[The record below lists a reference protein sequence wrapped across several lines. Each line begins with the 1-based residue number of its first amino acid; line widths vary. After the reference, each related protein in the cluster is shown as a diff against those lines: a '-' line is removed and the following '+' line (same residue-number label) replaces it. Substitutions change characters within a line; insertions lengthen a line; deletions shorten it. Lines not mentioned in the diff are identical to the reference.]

1 MMETVLRPFSS
12 ARRKPEM
19 SLAPLL
25 ALLLAAPASSQGIG
39 SMPPETAAHEGT
51 WLQWPH
57 RFTYGMT
64 YRNQVE
70 PSWVAMVRT
79 LVESERVHLI
89 VYDASE
95 ETRVRGLLTSEG
107 IPLQRVDFLVRRTD
121 DFWVR
126 DNGPL
131 FVHDADG
138 RLVVCDFGFN
148 GWGLDAPYLLDDSVP
163 VGVASALGLPRR
175 DLRTLVLEGG
185 AIELDGAGVLMATKS
200 SILEPARNPG
210 VTQAQAETIL
220 RVQLGVTKF
229 LWLDGAPG
237 GSLDITD
244 THIDGFA
251 RFGPSRTL
259 VTMSAADLAYWG
271 ISSTDIQRLF
281 TASDA
286 AGQPYSLVTM
296 PLTQND
302 VRTTYGFNVAF
313 KGSYVNFY
321 VANRHVLMPT
331 YADPND
337 AVALQALQALFP
349 GRTVVGI
356 DCRNMFRW
364 GGMVHC
370 VTQQQP
376 QVRKGTA
383 AVR

>member
-1 MMETVLRPFSS
+1 MLT
-12 ARRKPEM
+12 
-19 SLAPLL
+19 LATPSR
-25 ALLLAAPASSQGIG
+25 AQGAS

-57 RFTYGMT
+57 RFTYGTT

-95 ETRVRGLLTSEG
+95 EARVRNLLTSEG
-107 IPLQRVDFLVRRTD
+107 IPLLRVDFLVRRTD
-121 DFWVR
+121 DVWVR

-131 FVHDADG
+131 FVHDASG
-138 RLVVCDFGFN
+138 RLAVGDFGFN
-148 GWGLDAPYLLDDSVP
+148 GWGQDAPYHLDDTVP
-163 VGVASALGLPRR
+163 IGVASALGLPRR
-175 DLRTLVLEGG
+175 DLGALVLEGG

-210 VTQAQAETIL
+210 VTQAQAEATL
-220 RVQLGVTKF
+220 RTQLGATKF

-237 GSLDITD
+237 GALDITD

-251 RFGPSRTL
+251 RFGPAGTL

-286 AGQPYSLVTM
+286 AGQPYSLVTL
-296 PLTQND
+296 PLTRNT
-302 VRTTYGFNVAF
+302 VRTTYGFDVAF

-337 AVALQALQALFP
+337 ALALQALQTVFP

-356 DCRNMFRW
+356 DCRNLFRW

-376 QVRKGTA
+376 EVRKGTA